1 VITLELARRLRE
13 AGVTW
18 KPARG
23 DRFAI
28 PDRDMDE
35 AVFVVSDMVVEIQ
48 ELPSGPLVKFNGTTE
63 WALDSIQPRETV
75 WLPREEQLREL
86 LGEAFDSLSA
96 TPDGLRVTTRY
107 DGTKRRHVHPDA
119 ECALAEALLT
129 RLAARAGRS
138 HLRPVVGR
146 G

>member
-1 VITLELARRLRE
+1 VVITLELARRLRE
-13 AGVTW
+13 AGVDW

-63 WALDSIQPRETV
+63 WALDSIQLRETV

-86 LGEAFDSLSA
+86 LGEAFVSLA
-96 TPDGLRVTTRY
+96 AAPDGLSVTTRY
-107 DGTKRRHVHPDA
+107 DDDERCHVHRDA
-119 ECALAEALLT
+119 ECALAEALLA
-129 RLAARAGRS
+129 RLAAGAGRP
-138 HLRPVVGR
+138 RFRVVGR